1 MKNHFYISYS
11 GNKRNEVVEI
21 YDNINFENVDTIIE
35 PFCGT
40 SAISYYIWLKHPNM
54 KFILNDSNIFLKEMY
69 DIFQDDELINEFENE
84 YLSLI
89 VDINKEK

>member
-1 MKNHFYISYS
+1 
-11 GNKRNEVVEI
+11 
-21 YDNINFENVDTIIE
+21 
-35 PFCGT
+35 
-40 SAISYYIWLKHPNM
+40 M